1 MTLALPGTHQDI
13 TAPSVSAHQR
23 RLGTAAMLFGMA
35 GWLTWLTWRIETI
48 SIHLVPLATLMIES
62 LGVVAGVVFSA
73 VLMRPA
79 YGRHLGDHPCDRAA
93 AFPAAIAPHLSPA
106 VAGAS
111 APSACQ
117 LAARMLRLE
126 GLRRLGLV
134 SITAAGLML
143 GVSPMP
149 VPSPQA
155 VAGLA
160 IGVLGTSFAHVLLS
174 GRVIAFG
181 DRTRWSFAAQG
192 ELLPTSTT
200 SDVTR
205 RRWTASVAAAV
216 VLSLAIAL
224 RGISDRWTHGLEPMA
239 AEPRAV
245 ALLLA
250 LALTLG
256 GLYTLATTDPP
267 EPSETDAVPRRHD
280 ERTARQPALACA
292 VLVGVIG
299 LVAGLLTGSV
309 DTTEDDPGRVEQVS
323 QREPR
328 LSPDE

>member
-1 MTLALPGTHQDI
+1 MTLALPGTHHDI
-13 TAPSVSAHQR
+13 TAPSVSAHHR
-23 RLGTAAMLFGMA
+23 RLGTAAALFSVT
-35 GWLTWLTWRIETI
+35 GWLTWLTWRFETI
-48 SIHLVPLATLMIES
+48 SIHVVPVAAVMLES
-62 LGVVAGVVFSA
+62 LGVVAGVVFSV

-79 YGRHLGDHPCDRAA
+79 AGRQTLDHSSDRAA
-93 AFPAAIAPHLSPA
+93 AFPAAITAHLWPA

-111 APSACQ
+111 APRTCQ

-126 GLRRLGLV
+126 GLRRVALV
-134 SITAAGLML
+134 AITSASLLL

-149 VPSPQA
+149 LPSPA
-155 VAGLA
+155 AAAGLA
-160 IGVLGTSFAHVLLS
+160 IGLIGTSFAHVLLS
-174 GRVIAFG
+174 GRVIAIG

-192 ELLPTSTT
+192 EMLATSSTA
-200 SDVTR
+200 DVTR

-239 AEPRAV
+239 TQPRAV
-245 ALLLA
+245 ALLLG

-267 EPSETDAVPRRHD
+267 DSGETDAIARRHD
-280 ERTARQPALACA
+280 ERTARQPALACV

-299 LVAGLLTGSV
+299 LVAGLLTGGV
-309 DTTEDDPGRVEQVS
+309 DTADDDPARIEQVS

-328 LSPDE
+328 VGADE

>member
-13 TAPSVSAHQR
+13 TGPSVSAHHR
-23 RLGTAAMLFGMA
+23 RLGTAAALFSMT
-35 GWLTWLTWRIETI
+35 GWLTWLTWRFETI
-48 SIHLVPLATLMIES
+48 SIHVVPVAAVLLECF
-62 LGVVAGVVFSA
+62 GVVAGVVFSV

-79 YGRHLGDHPCDRAA
+79 AGLHPVDHPSDRAA
-93 AFPAAIAPHLSPA
+93 AFPAAIATRLWPT

-111 APSACQ
+111 PRTCQ

-126 GLRRLGLV
+126 GLRRVALV
-134 SITAAGLML
+134 SITSAGLLL

-149 VPSPQA
+149 LPSPA
-155 VAGLA
+155 AAAGLA
-160 IGVLGTSFAHVLLS
+160 IGLLGTSYAHVLLS
-174 GRVIAFG
+174 GRAIAIG
-181 DRTRWSFAAQG
+181 DRIRWSFAAQG
-192 ELLPTSTT
+192 ELLAAPST
-200 SDVTR
+200 SDLAR

-239 AEPRAV
+239 AQSRVV
-245 ALLLA
+245 ALLLG

-267 EPSETDAVPRRHD
+267 ESETDAIDRRHD
-280 ERTARQPALACA
+280 ERTAGQPALACA

-309 DTTEDDPGRVEQVS
+309 DTADDDPARIEQVS

-328 LSPDE
+328 LGSDE